1 MGRPRWQCPRG
12 MPLACAGLIATLL
25 LVANASSKS
34 QQVAK
39 SDASTVQAEAY
50 TEHVTAH
57 DEDRTLIYGNVPSL
71 RGHEA
76 LQRLA
81 EEIRTSG
88 LGMTPSRGQTP
99 GSQLDATP
107 LTQTGSAS
115 LSSPL
120 SKGGLVLF
128 GRSTSPPIMPPVVEA
143 KDKYEAQA
151 DTPDDGL
158 FLFGKRLVPP
168 YDGMFLFGKRLV
180 PPHKRNA

>member
-1 MGRPRWQCPRG
+1 MHRAATEALHISMVSPGG
-12 MPLACAGLIATLL
+12 AEAGL
-25 LVANASSKS
+25 
-34 QQVAK
+34 
-39 SDASTVQAEAY
+39 
-50 TEHVTAH
+50 TESA
-57 DEDRTLIYGNVPSL
+57 D
-71 RGHEA
+71 EA

-128 GRSTSPPIMPPVVEA
+128 GRSSSPPIMPPIVEA

-180 PPHKRNA
+180 PPHKRSA